1 MIKSQLTAKTF
12 SREAQLYDPVARF
25 LRSQGFR
32 LQLPEVP
39 FYEYRIDLYSF
50 CKKTDVTVAVEL
62 KLTDWK
68 RAFEQALL
76 YQLCSDL
83 VYVAMPERSAN
94 RVVQADFVNNGIGL
108 IAVCDSGKCQL
119 LIKAFDHSEVRRFY
133 RQSQIN
139 YLRDYASAR

>member
-1 MIKSQLTAKTF
+1 
-12 SREAQLYDPVARF
+12 
-25 LRSQGFR
+25 
-32 LQLPEVP
+32 
-39 FYEYRIDLYSF
+39 
-50 CKKTDVTVAVEL
+50 
-62 KLTDWK
+62 
-68 RAFEQALL
+68 
-76 YQLCSDL
+76 
-83 VYVAMPERSAN
+83 MPERSAN